1 MQHLLKSILSL
12 FSVVL
17 SVVITVIVLR
27 TLTFSVRTDDVTPC
41 AKSDEDFVQAT
52 PAVVERF
59 RRSLRMRTVATSPHV
74 YDEEELQKLTSFIKS
89 AYPNIHSSSF
99 VTCEDVANHSLLYT
113 VRGENS
119 SLTPYMITG
128 HLDVVPADPSLW
140 DHPPFGAEIHD
151 GFIYARGTIDD
162 KHIVMGVLEALEHLL
177 SRGFKPQRSFYIG
190 FGHDEEVTGLDG
202 ARSISNLLWSRGIRK
217 LEFLVD
223 EGLTIVNNVIP
234 GIDRPVALIG
244 TAEKGYLT
252 LKLNVKW
259 DTGHSSM
266 PTKETSIGI
275 MANAISKLTTDCHP
289 SMFGQGPEID
299 TFQHLASHMKWP
311 FRVVMS
317 NLWLFKP
324 IISWFLSKKPST
336 NAIVRTVTSVTMI
349 NGGVKVNVLPPEVTA
364 YVNHRL
370 HPAQSIQQ
378 VIDFDRQLIGD
389 DRVKITVES
398 SMEPLPMSPYGDYDF
413 GFQMVKSSI
422 RQVWTEAAVA
432 PGVMIGNTDT
442 IHYTPFTHNIYR
454 FSPTF
459 MFPDDI
465 PRFHGNNERLSVN
478 NYEQAINFYKHLIQ
492 NADVGSLQ
500 THHKHGEEL

>member
-1 MQHLLKSILSL
+1 MQTMLKS
-12 FSVVL
+12 VL
-17 SVVITVIVLR
+17 SVSSCILGLIVTVVVIR

-41 AKSDEDFVQAT
+41 AESDEDFVQAT
-52 PAVVERF
+52 DTVIERF
-59 RRSLRMRTVATSPHV
+59 RQALRMRTIATSAHV
-74 YDEEELQKLTSFIKS
+74 YDTEELHKLQLFIKS
-89 AYPNIHSSSF
+89 AYPKIHSSPF
-99 VTCEDVANHSLLYT
+99 VSYEDVANYSMLYT

-128 HLDVVPADPSLW
+128 HLDVVPADASLW

-177 SRGFKPQRSFYIG
+177 AKGFRPQRSFYLG

-202 ARSISNLLWSRGIRK
+202 AKSISNLLWSRGIRK

-234 GIDRPVALIG
+234 GIEKPVALIG

-275 MANAISKLTTDCHP
+275 MANAVSKLTTDCHP
-289 SMFGQGPEID
+289 SMFGQGPELD

-311 FRVVMS
+311 YRVVMS
-317 NLWLFKP
+317 NLWLFRP
-324 IISWFLSKKPST
+324 IVSWVLSRKPST
-336 NAIVRTVTSVTMI
+336 NAIARTVTSVTMI

-370 HPAQSIQQ
+370 HPAQSIQE
-378 VIDFDRQLIGD
+378 VIEFDRQLIGD
-389 DRVKITVES
+389 DRVKISVES
-398 SMEPLPMSPYGDYDF
+398 SMEPLPMSPYGDFDF
-413 GFQMVKSSI
+413 GYQTVKSSI

-442 IHYTPFTHNIYR
+442 KHYTRLTRNIYR
-454 FSPTF
+454 FSPTI
-459 MFPDDI
+459 MYPDDLK
-465 PRFHGNNERLSVN
+465 RFHGNNERISTK
-478 NYEQAINFYKHLIQ
+478 NYEQAINFYVHLIT
-492 NADVGSLQ
+492 NSERSDVPAAHTHSL
-500 THHKHGEEL
+500 EL